1 MCCGKTEVETT
12 FILGIICSVLNFA
25 GCFGGPFG
33 ELEDLKFL
41 YSNVAISLVG
51 TLFGKISFTIFFICL
66 CLKLSINQACSH
78 VFERGGAL

>member
-33 ELEDLKFL
+33 ELEDLKLL

-51 TLFGKISFTIFFICL
+51 TLFGKISFTIF
-66 CLKLSINQACSH
+66 LSIY
-78 VFERGGAL
+78 VWI

>member
-51 TLFGKISFTIFFICL
+51 TLFGKISFTIF
-66 CLKLSINQACSH
+66 LSIY
-78 VFERGGAL
+78 VWI